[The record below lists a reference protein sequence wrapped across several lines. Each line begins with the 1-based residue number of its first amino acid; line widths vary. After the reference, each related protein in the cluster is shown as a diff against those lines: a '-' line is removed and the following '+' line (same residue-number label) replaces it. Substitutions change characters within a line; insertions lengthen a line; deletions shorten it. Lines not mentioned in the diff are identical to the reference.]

1 MNKHLNKM
9 FSVVTILALMLM
21 GLPMQSVGAA
31 PFFFDNPTSTVFINE
46 IHYDNAGTDSGEA
59 VEIAGPAGTDLTGWS
74 LVRYNG
80 SGGAIYTT
88 PTANPAGSDVL
99 SGAIPDLGD
108 GFGVVVVNY
117 LVNGLQNGNPD
128 GVALVDNGGAVIQ
141 FLCYGGTFSAVGG
154 PADGMT
160 CTDIGVSEGSTTP
173 AGNSLQLTGSGTTY
187 GDFTWAAAQAN
198 SFGAFNTGQ
207 TFGGTTANPKINEFS
222 ASTAGNDVEYV
233 EIFGS
238 ASTDYSAYTV
248 LEIEGEGAG
257 IGVVDHVIPVGT
269 TDANGFWLQNLVNG
283 DLENGTLTLLL
294 VTNFTGAL
302 SNDLDTNNDGTF
314 DVAPWDAIVDTVAV
328 NDGSA
333 GDITY
338 GSPSL
343 GPNYDGLS
351 TFAPGGASRIPD
363 GTDTDSASDWVRN
376 DFDLFGIP
384 GFTGTPQAGEAVNT
398 PGMPNAL
405 VSVLPDIVINEVDS
419 DTPGTDALEFVEL
432 YDGGDGNTSLD
443 GLAVVF
449 FNGSNDLSYA
459 SFDLD
464 GFSTDAN
471 GYFVLGNGG
480 VAPDVTFS
488 DGVLQNGADAV
499 ALYQGDAADFPANTA
514 VTTTDLIDALVY
526 DTADADDA
534 GLLILLNA
542 GQPQVDEAG
551 GGDSANQS
559 NQRCPNGSGGA
570 RNTNTY
576 AQFTPTAGAENTCGA
591 GGPVEAKIHEV
602 QGSGGSVAISGTVI
616 VEAIVVADYQNSDQL
631 SGFFLQEEDADADAD
646 ANTSEG
652 IFVYCGGC
660 ATDVAVGDKVQV
672 TGQAEEFFGMS
683 QIDVT
688 GGGTVTVMSSGNA
701 LPTPASVDL
710 PASGSTRSE
719 LTFEN
724 IEGMLVN
731 FTDSLVVSEYFELA
745 RYGQLV
751 LTADARPSQFTDANE
766 PSVPGYA
773 AFLADLNSKRIILD
787 DDNNIQNDAIEVGP
801 DEPYF
806 WPRPGLSNSNF
817 VRGGDSI
824 SSLTGVLHWSFA
836 GQSGTDAW
844 RVRPVEPAFSYNF
857 TSNNERTST
866 PEEVGSSL
874 KVASFNVLNYFTTI
888 NSRGADSVAELDRQ
902 RAKTAAAICA
912 MDAAVVGLIEIEN
925 NAGVAID
932 DLLNGAGGINAVCGP
947 YEYIDT
953 GVVGTDEI
961 IQAFIYRPAS
971 VNPLGDFAVLDSSVD
986 PRFLDDFNRPAIAQ
1000 TFQDNA
1006 TGGIFTVVIN
1016 HLKSK
1021 GSDCNAVSDP
1031 DILDGQGNCNITRT
1045 QAAAALVDWLAAD
1058 PTGSG
1063 DDDFLVMGDMNSYR
1077 NEDPIDT
1084 IEAGADDTIGTADD
1098 FTDLLDAL
1106 IGPSAYSYVFDGQ
1119 IGYLDTGFASSG
1131 LLGQVAGI
1139 TEWHI
1144 NADEIPVFDYNDE
1157 IDDGSNESS
1166 FERESASLP
1175 IYEPNQY
1182 RSSDH
1187 DPIIVGLD
1195 LDLNTMCNGLE
1206 ATIVGTTGNDVIN
1219 GTNGTDVIVGLG
1231 GNDVINGGNGDDVIC
1246 GNAGNDTLRG
1256 SNGNDTLLGG
1266 FGDDLLDG
1274 GNGNDTLSGG
1284 DGTDSLLG
1292 QNGNDILEGG
1302 NGNDTLTGHNGDDSL
1317 DGGGDN
1323 DALVGNNGN
1332 DTLTG
1337 GTGADSFSGG
1347 NGSDTNTDFN
1357 AGEGDISDGT

>member
-1 MNKHLNKM
+1 MKKHLNKM
-9 FSVVTILALMLM
+9 FSVVTVLALMLM
-21 GLPMQSVGAA
+21 ALPMQSAGAA
-31 PFFFDNPTSTVFINE
+31 ATELFFSEYIE
-46 IHYDNAGTDSGEA
+46 GSGFNKA
-59 VEIAGPAGTDLTGWS
+59 VEI
-74 LVRYNG
+74 YNG
-80 SGGAIYTT
+80 TGASVDLSTYTVQLYSNGSPTPSQSAILSGTLADGDVFVLSRADADPAIVAVADALNPAVANFNGDDAVVLRNNGSVVDSFGQVGVDPGTEWAGGGVDDTLRRNANICAGDTNPSDAFDASVEWTTFANGTFDGLGAH
-88 PTANPAGSDVL
+88 TAN
-99 SGAIPDLGD
+99 
-108 GFGVVVVNY
+108 
-117 LVNGLQNGNPD
+117 
-128 GVALVDNGGAVIQ
+128 
-141 FLCYGGTFSAVGG
+141 C
-154 PADGMT
+154 
-160 CTDIGVSEGSTTP
+160 
-173 AGNSLQLTGSGTTY
+173 GTT
-187 GDFTWAAAQAN
+187 
-198 SFGAFNTGQ
+198 
-207 TFGGTTANPKINEFS
+207 TTAEPKINEFS
-222 ASTAGNDVEYV
+222 ASTTGTDVEYV
-233 EIFGS
+233 EFFGDPN
-238 ASTDYSAYTV
+238 TDYSAYTL
-248 LEIEGEGAG
+248 LEIEGDFNLAATGT
-257 IGVVDHVIPVGT
+257 VDEVLSLGT
-269 TDANGFWLQNLVNG
+269 TDTSGFYLANLAANA
-283 DLENGTLTLLL
+283 LENGTITLLL
-294 VTNFTGAL
+294 VKNFSGGL
-302 SNDLDTNNDGTF
+302 GNDLDTNEDGTF
-314 DVAPWDAIVDTVAV
+314 DSTPWEVVVDSVAV
-328 NDGSA
+328 NDGGST
-333 GDITY
+333 DLTY
-338 GSPSL
+338 GIPAL
-343 GPNYDGLS
+343 GVSYDGLP
-351 TFAPGGASRIPD
+351 FAPGGASRIPD

-398 PGMPNAL
+398 PGAPNAL

-419 DTPGTDALEFVEL
+419 DTPSTDVLEFVEL

-443 GLAVVF
+443 GLVVVF

-471 GYFVLGNGG
+471 GYFVLGNSG
-480 VAPDVTFS
+480 VTPDLTFS
-488 DGVLQNGADAV
+488 DGILQNGADAV
-499 ALYQGDAADFPANTA
+499 ALFQGDAADFPANTA
-514 VTTTDLIDALVY
+514 ITTTDLIDALVY

-534 GLLILLNA
+534 GLLALLNA

-551 GGDSANQS
+551 GGDSANHS

-576 AQFTPTAGAENTCGA
+576 AQFAPTVGAANACETPV
-591 GGPVEAKIHEV
+591 VEAKIHEV
-602 QGSGGSVAISGTVI
+602 QGSGGSVAINGIVT
-616 VEAIVVADYQNSDQL
+616 VEAIVVADYQNDDQL
-631 SGFFLQEEDADADAD
+631 SGFFLQEEDMDVDADG
-646 ANTSEG
+646 NTSEG
-652 IFVYCGGC
+652 IFVFCGSC
-660 ATDVAVGDKVQV
+660 TTDVAVGDQVDV

-683 QIDVT
+683 QIDIT
-688 GGGTVTVMSSGNA
+688 GGGTVTVMSSGNS
-701 LPTPASVDL
+701 LPTAATIDL
-710 PASGSTRSE
+710 PASGSTRAAS
-719 LTFEN
+719 TFEN
-724 IEGMLVN
+724 IEGMLVT
-731 FTDSLVVSEYFELA
+731 FTDTMYVSEYFELA

-751 LTADARPSQFTDANE
+751 MTADARPSQFTDASE

-773 AFLADLNSKRIILD
+773 AFLNDLNSRRIILD

-801 DEPYF
+801 DEPYY

-824 SSLTGVLHWSFA
+824 SGLTGVLHWSFA

-857 TSNNERTST
+857 TSNNERTAT
-866 PEEVGSSL
+866 PEDVGSSL

-888 NSRGADSVAELDRQ
+888 NSRGADSAAELDRQ

-932 DLLNGAGGINAVCGP
+932 NLLNGAGGINAVCGP

-953 GVVGTDEI
+953 GVLGTDEI

-986 PRFLDDFNRPAIAQ
+986 PRFLDDFNRPALAQ

-1006 TGGIFTVVIN
+1006 TAGIFTVVVN

-1021 GSDCNAVSDP
+1021 GSDCNAVGDP

-1045 QAAAALVDWLAAD
+1045 QAAAAMVDWLATD

-1063 DDDFLVMGDMNSYR
+1063 DEDFLIMGDLNSYR

-1084 IEAGADDTIGTADD
+1084 IEAGADDTAGTTDD
-1098 FTDLLDAL
+1098 FTDLLDFL

-1119 IGYLDTGFASSG
+1119 IGYLDTGLASSG
-1131 LLGQVAGI
+1131 LLDQVSGV

-1166 FERESASLP
+1166 FERESSSLP

-1206 ATIVGTTGNDVIN
+1206 ATIVGTTGDDVIN
-1219 GTNGTDVIVGLG
+1219 GTNGDDVIVAMG
-1231 GNDVINGGNGDDVIC
+1231 GNDTINGGNGNDVIC
-1246 GNAGNDTLRG
+1246 GNAGDDIIDG
-1256 SNGNDTLLGG
+1256 GNL
-1266 FGDDLLDG
+1266 DDLLFGSFGNDSLSG
-1274 GNGNDTLSGG
+1274 GNGND
-1284 DGTDSLLG
+1284 SL
-1292 QNGNDILEGG
+1292 
-1302 NGNDTLTGHNGDDSL
+1302 NGDA
-1317 DGGGDN
+1317 GN
-1323 DALVGNNGN
+1323 DALFGNKGD

-1347 NGSDTNTDFN
+1347 QGVDTNTDFK
-1357 AGEGDISDGT
+1357 AEDADTSDGT